1 MFTSRCVADLIKKL
15 ELCLMV
21 VSVLPKIEFGHT
33 QISVPKIGIPMLKA
47 AYINPWLIWALFS
60 PSMSNFFLSVLAP
73 SNFRK
78 TKCCQ
83 RLTKAA
89 TGSIL

>member
-21 VSVLPKIEFGHT
+21 VSVLLKIEFGHT
-33 QISVPKIGIPMLKA
+33 QFSVPKIGIPMLKA
-47 AYINPWLIWALFS
+47 AYIDPWLIWALFS
-60 PSMSNFFLSVLAP
+60 PSMSNLAP

-78 TKCCQ
+78 TKCCK

-89 TGSIL
+89 TGSVL